1 MYKILPEIKL
11 FKRQIEAIN
20 ATKISNTGNLAC
32 KLEIKNGAQVMLTV
46 NVSLEDRLVNGLI
59 GFKSTD
65 ITVKVI
71 YVKFNDKKAGKMATQ
86 RDNVARQ
93 DCWVLIEQV

>member
-1 MYKILPEIKL
+1 MYKIPPEIKL
-11 FKRQIEAIN
+11 FKRQIDAIN

-32 KLEIKNGAQVMLTV
+32 KLEIKNGAQVMLTANV
-46 NVSLEDRLVNGLI
+46 NLEDRLVNGSV

-71 YVKFNDKKAGKMATQ
+71 YVKFNDEKTGKMATQ

-93 DCWVLIEQV
+93 DCWVPIKKV